1 MERSKLFCYVFG
13 PTPITMT
20 LSKHPTSG
28 RQWGL
33 LSVLLIAIVVS
44 ISACKSND
52 DNTPAPKTIND
63 LISTGNGT
71 TNQFTIFKKALQ
83 LANLSGPLSQA
94 GTYTV
99 FAPTDAAFRLFGY
112 ADTNAIKAPSA
123 APLLAAVVQYHIL
136 STRLEAS
143 AIPTAINTAQQ
154 TLSGGT
160 LYTSKVTSTSGT
172 STSISVNGAR
182 VVSSNSDASNGV
194 IHVIDRVL
202 LPPAFGN
209 VVATIQGIPSI
220 LPTASFTF
228 LQAAIAKIGTTAV
241 SSLTSTG
248 PITVFA
254 PTDAAFTAAVPT
266 IKTAADVSAMTAQ
279 QLTAILSYH
288 IVPGRIY
295 TPTVTNGTSLTT
307 AQTGTVTLGTSTTS
321 VTVTG
326 KGNGSTASNITGPDI
341 TATNGVVHIIDRLL
355 LPQ

>member
-1 MERSKLFCYVFG
+1 
-13 PTPITMT
+13 MT
-20 LSKHPTSG
+20 LSQHPTSG

-44 ISACKSND
+44 FSACKSND

-83 LANLSGPLSQA
+83 LTNLSGPLSQA

-112 ADTNAIKAPSA
+112 ADTNAIKAAPA
-123 APLLAAVVQYHIL
+123 ALLAAVVQYHIL

-160 LYTSKVTSTSGT
+160 LYTSKMTSATGT

-182 VVSSNSDASNGV
+182 VLSSNSDASNGV

-209 VVATIQGIPSI
+209 VVATIQNIPSI

>member
-1 MERSKLFCYVFG
+1 
-13 PTPITMT
+13 MT
-20 LSKHPTSG
+20 LSQHPTSG

-44 ISACKSND
+44 FSACKSND

-112 ADTNAIKAPSA
+112 ADTNAIKAAPA
-123 APLLAAVVQYHIL
+123 ALLAAVVQYHIL

-160 LYTSKVTSTSGT
+160 LYTSKVTSATGT

-182 VVSSNSDASNGV
+182 VLSSNSDASNGV

-209 VVATIQGIPSI
+209 VVATIQNIPSI

-341 TATNGVVHIIDRLL
+341 TATNGVVQIIDRLL